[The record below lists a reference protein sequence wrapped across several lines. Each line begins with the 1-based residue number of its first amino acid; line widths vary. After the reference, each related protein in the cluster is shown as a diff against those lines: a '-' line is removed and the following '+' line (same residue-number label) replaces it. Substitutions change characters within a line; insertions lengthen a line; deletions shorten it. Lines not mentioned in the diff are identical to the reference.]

1 MCDVFDVHRSS
12 YKYWQ
17 LRDTS
22 LSVEEVRL
30 RAEVKSA
37 HELSGGSAGARTIAE
52 IVTQRGFH
60 LSRYRAT
67 RFRTSE
73 LPITAARL

>member
-1 MCDVFDVHRSS
+1 MFDVHRSS
-12 YKYWQ
+12 YKYWR

-22 LSVEEVRL
+22 LSVEEVTL

-52 IVTQRGFH
+52 IVTQRGFQ
-60 LSRYRAT
+60 SRHKVYERSRT
-67 RFRTSE
+67 RE
-73 LPITAARL
+73 LPTAATCL

>member
-12 YKYWQ
+12 YKYWR

-22 LSVEEVRL
+22 LPPEEIKL
-30 RAEVKSA
+30 RVEVKSA

-52 IVTQRGFH
+52 IVTQTWFSVKP
-60 LSRYRAT
+60 LSRYKVYEGPRA
-67 RFRTSE
+67 S
-73 LPITAARL
+73 